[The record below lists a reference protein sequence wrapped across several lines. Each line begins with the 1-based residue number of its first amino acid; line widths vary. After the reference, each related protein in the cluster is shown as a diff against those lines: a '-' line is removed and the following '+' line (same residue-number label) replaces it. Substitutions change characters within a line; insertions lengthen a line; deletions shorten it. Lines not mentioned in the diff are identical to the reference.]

1 MGGLLDAA
9 LGFPA
14 VVFTF
19 ALLVVLAYWVLV
31 LVGGAALDLL
41 DGDADVDVSPEDT
54 GILKSLG
61 LEGVPLTILL
71 SLFVLAAWFAS
82 IVGVVVLESTGLGGL
97 VGGLAL
103 LGILVAAALIGL
115 VAARLGAAPLRRIF
129 HHAAAPSRSDFVG
142 KLCVVRTSTVAP
154 DFGQAEITSKDGST
168 ALIQVRQTPEH
179 AADSELRS
187 GSTALI
193 YDYDG
198 EGEFFWVCPV
208 DPSLGHYT

>member
-1 MGGLLDAA
+1 MLDAA
-9 LGFPA
+9 LSFPA

-19 ALLVVLAYWVLV
+19 ALLVILAYWVLV
-31 LVGGAALDLL
+31 LVGGAALDML
-41 DGDADVDVSPEDT
+41 DGDADVDASPDDT

-82 IVGVVVLESTGLGGL
+82 IVGVVVLDSLDLGGL

-103 LGILVAAALIGL
+103 LGILLAAALLG
-115 VAARLGAAPLRRIF
+115 VVVARLGAAPLRRIF
-129 HHAAAPSRSDFVG
+129 HPTAAPSRSDFVG

-154 DFGQAEITSKDGST
+154 DFGQAEITSKDGSA
-168 ALIQVRQTPEH
+168 ALIQVRQTAEH
-179 AADSELRS
+179 AAGGELRS

-193 YDYDG
+193 YEYDSD
-198 EGEFFWVCPV
+198 GEFFWVCPV
-208 DPSLGHYT
+208 DPSLGYYT